1 MSDVDKETK
10 DDEEEE
16 KKMKLEE
23 QQYYEK
29 MGQLWFFVQSYPFL

>member
-1 MSDVDKETK
+1 MSDVDNETK

-23 QQYYEK
+23 QQYYER
-29 MGQLWFFVQSYPFL
+29 MGQLWFFVQSIPFL